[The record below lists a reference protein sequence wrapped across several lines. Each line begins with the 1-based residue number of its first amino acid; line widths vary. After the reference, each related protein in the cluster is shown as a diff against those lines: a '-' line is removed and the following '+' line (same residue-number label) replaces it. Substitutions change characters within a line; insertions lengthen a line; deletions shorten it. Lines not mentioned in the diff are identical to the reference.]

1 MMEHYSYLTMHEH
14 LDAFLTAF
22 LTKRARGVALSEESK
37 KAAKRRLRAERLGIN
52 PMLGMDNLWASLDLR
67 YCTQLPKGSGEQD
80 RAFVRQ
86 RVARFNLQTCYVMS
100 ADEALHQLILSVEE
114 AVTAVVGSST
124 ASIISFIP
132 GKVAYFE
139 GHSVGD
145 RWLCIREENAYP
157 H

>member
-1 MMEHYSYLTMHEH
+1 MESHSYQTMHEH
-14 LDAFLTAF
+14 LDAFMAAF
-22 LTKRARGVALSEESK
+22 LTKRTRSVALSEESK
-37 KAAKRRLRAERLGIN
+37 KAAKRRLREERLGIN
-52 PMLGMDNLWASLDLR
+52 PMWGMDNLWASLDLR

-86 RVARFNLQTCYVMS
+86 HIAKFGLQTCYVLS
-100 ADEALHQLILSVEE
+100 ADTSLHQLVMPVEDAIHE
-114 AVTAVVGSST
+114 VVGSSNT
-124 ASIISFIP
+124 SIISFIP

-145 RWLCIREENAYP
+145 RWLCIREEKVYP